1 MASQEHRAYVPGY
14 KPEHIRP
21 HAWRTAENSA
31 AYLLP
36 RLQELSSKTPDLQLL
51 DCGAGPGTI
60 SASFAKLIPQGT
72 VVATDLSEEI
82 ITRAKDFA
90 SSEGITNMR
99 FQAASIYELP
109 FENNSFDI
117 VHAHQVLIH
126 LDEPL
131 AALKE
136 MLRVCRP
143 GGIVAS
149 RDFTGSDTYYPQSDL
164 IEASRKLSKAVGK
177 ASGRTENMGVRLVSL
192 AMQAGVPR
200 SNIEASMSSWCYS
213 IPEERDMWG
222 GSMRDRLRSGGMRK
236 TVLEQ
241 NLGWTEKDMDDMADA
256 WQKWID
262 AEDGVW
268 GLMNGEVIITKN

>member
-1 MASQEHRAYVPGY
+1 MASQKHHAYVPGY
-14 KPEHIRP
+14 KQEHIRP
-21 HAWRTAENSA
+21 HAWRTAKNSA

-36 RLQELSSKTPDLQLL
+36 KLQEMSSKKPDLQLL
-51 DCGAGPGTI
+51 DCGAGPGTV

-82 ITRAKDFA
+82 IIRAKDFA
-90 SSEGITNMR
+90 SAEGITNMR

-109 FENNSFDI
+109 FEDNSFDI

-126 LDEPL
+126 LDEPP

-136 MLRVCRP
+136 MLRVCKP

-149 RDFTGSDTYYPQSDL
+149 RDFTGSDSYYPQSDL

-177 ASGRTENMGVRLVSL
+177 ASGRTENIGVRLVSL
-192 AMQAGVPR
+192 AMQAGVSR
-200 SNIEASMSSWCYS
+200 SNIQASMSSWCYS
-213 IPEERDMWG
+213 TPEERDMWG

-236 TVLEQ
+236 TALEQ
-241 NLGWTEKDMDDMADA
+241 NLGWTEKDMDDMANA
-256 WQKWID
+256 WQEWID

-268 GLMNGEVIITKN
+268 GLMNGEVNITKP